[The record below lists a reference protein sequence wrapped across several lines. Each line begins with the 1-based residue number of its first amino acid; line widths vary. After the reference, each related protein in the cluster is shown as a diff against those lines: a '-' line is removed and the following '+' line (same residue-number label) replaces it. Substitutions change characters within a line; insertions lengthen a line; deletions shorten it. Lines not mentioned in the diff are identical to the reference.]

1 MRKLQQVIIKQ
12 LGVLPHIDPQE
23 EIDRRVAFLQEY
35 LQKTGMKTLV
45 LGISGGQDSSLAG
58 RLAQLAVAGL
68 RQSTGDSAY
77 QFVAVRLPYGEQA
90 DEDDAMF
97 AIEDFIHPD
106 VVMRVNIED
115 ATDAMVGAVADN
127 GLTVSDFNKGNIKAR
142 QRMIAQYAIA
152 GARRG
157 AVVGTDHAAE
167 AVTGFY
173 TKFGDGGADLTPLSG
188 LDKRQGRALL
198 EQLGAPA
205 RLYEKTPTA
214 DLEDDRP
221 ALPDEVALGV
231 SYRQIDDYLE
241 GVAIDDAAAEK
252 IEAWFMK
259 TRHKRHLPVSPL
271 DEWWK

>member
-1 MRKLQQVIIKQ
+1 MRNLQQVIINQ
-12 LGVLPHIDPQE
+12 LGVQPRIDPQA
-23 EIDRRVAFLQEY
+23 EIDQRVRFLQDY
-35 LQKTGMKTLV
+35 LKSTGMKTLV

-68 RQSTGDSAY
+68 RQSTGDGAY
-77 QFVAVRLPYGEQA
+77 QFIAVRLPYGEQA

-106 VVMRVNIED
+106 VVMRVNIKD
-115 ATDAMVGAVADN
+115 ATDAMVGAAEDN
-127 GLTVSDFNKGNIKAR
+127 GLTISDFNKGNIKAR

-152 GARRG
+152 GARGG

-198 EQLGAPA
+198 ERLGAPA

-221 ALPDEVALGV
+221 ALPDEAALGV
-231 SYRQIDDYLE
+231 TYRQIDDYLE
-241 GVAIDDAAAEK
+241 GQDIDSSAAEK
-252 IEAWFMK
+252 IESWFIK
-259 TRHKRHLPVSPL
+259 TRHKRHLQVSPL